1 MHYTPGDV
9 VPARK
14 LTTIQSERIPLP
26 APDGLTHL
34 EFRRFAGC
42 PVCNL
47 HLRSIARRYDH
58 LTTAGL
64 REVAVFHSPA
74 AQLLPHQADLP
85 FAVVADP
92 DRELYAA
99 FGVETSIRA
108 VLHPRPL
115 STPLN
120 PKSWAVVAHGL
131 RRGGSPGPARGDT
144 ALGLPADFLIE
155 PDGRIRTV
163 KYGRH
168 ASDHWP
174 VDELLRLASRA

>member
-1 MHYTPGDV
+1 MRTRTRHYAPGDII
-9 VPARK
+9 PAQE
-14 LTTIQSERIPLP
+14 LTTIQSRRIPLP
-26 APDGLTHL
+26 AQDGLTHL

-47 HLRSIARRYDH
+47 HLRSIARRYDE
-58 LTTAGL
+58 LTAAGL

-74 AQLLPHQADLP
+74 AQLRPHQADLP
-85 FAVVADP
+85 FPVIADP
-92 DRELYAA
+92 ERELYAA

-120 PKSWAVVAHGL
+120 PKSWVVVARGL
-131 RRGGSPGPARGDT
+131 RNGGSPAPARGDT

-155 PDGRIRTV
+155 PDGRIRAV
-163 KYGRH
+163 KYGQARQ
-168 ASDHWP
+168 
-174 VDELLRLASRA
+174 